1 MIGQLKMNKRFA
13 DMTLYGT
20 SLNFSV
26 LGKTIIKMIQQKFL
40 RKDINPDVIPCE
52 MWLTVSFLTNFF
64 LLFLRRL
71 FKFVLPVYIGGGHLK

>member
-40 RKDINPDVIPCE
+40 RKV
-52 MWLTVSFLTNFF
+52 
-64 LLFLRRL
+64 
-71 FKFVLPVYIGGGHLK
+71 